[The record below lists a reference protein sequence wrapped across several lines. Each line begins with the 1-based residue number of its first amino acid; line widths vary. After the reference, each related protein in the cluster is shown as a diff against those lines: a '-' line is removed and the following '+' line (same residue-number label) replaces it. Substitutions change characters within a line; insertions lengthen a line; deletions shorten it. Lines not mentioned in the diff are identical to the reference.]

1 MEKEDARYQT
11 LEQLYERLKQV
22 VQLHKKGIKIMQ
34 IVAMTGLSQPTV
46 RVTIDLFD
54 VGGWAGIRPALRRR
68 NTGYG
73 PVLSQIQED
82 VIERMIIDKRP
93 EQLKMDLSLWTS
105 AFGVKLRWVN
115 SLNRNL
121 KWCLVNGRSC
131 KYPLQG
137 ILPLSQIKSHG
148 GQHQSAQREV
158 FGSKPLH
165 LVADVQHLG

>member
-1 MEKEDARYQT
+1 MP
-11 LEQLYERLKQV
+11 
-22 VQLHKKGIKIMQ
+22 

-46 RVTIDLFD
+46 RATIDLFD
-54 VGGWAGIRPALRRR
+54 VDGWARIRPALRGR
-68 NTGYG
+68 NTGDG
-73 PVLSQIQED
+73 RVLSQTQED

-105 AFGVKLRWVN
+105 TFGVKLRWVN

-137 ILPLSQIKSHG
+137 ILPLSQIKVM
-148 GQHQSAQREV
+148 A
-158 FGSKPLH
+158 GSTKVHNVKYLAEKCSIWLPMFN
-165 LVADVQHLG
+165 VWIEEMWPAIQPASGASCFSNTKAMA